1 MAGEQHLL
9 DGVIAK
15 GRQENA
21 SLRSSCSRLQD
32 ELNSLRTQCQVLGC
46 SFICFAVESLGCG
59 VLGFLLGQ
67 GRKVLVSANPPSRK
81 KVEGQII
88 ALLRQ

>member
-32 ELNSLRTQCQVLGC
+32 ELNSLRSQCQVHSC
-46 SFICFAVESLGCG
+46 SLVNPLCIEVAVL
-59 VLGFLLGQ
+59 
-67 GRKVLVSANPPSRK
+67 K
-81 KVEGQII
+81 
-88 ALLRQ
+88 

>member
-32 ELNSLRTQCQVLGC
+32 ELSSLRTQCQVQGC
-46 SFICFAVESLGCG
+46 SLICFAVKLLGCR
-59 VLGFLLGQ
+59 VPGFL
-67 GRKVLVSANPPSRK
+67 
-81 KVEGQII
+81 
-88 ALLRQ
+88 